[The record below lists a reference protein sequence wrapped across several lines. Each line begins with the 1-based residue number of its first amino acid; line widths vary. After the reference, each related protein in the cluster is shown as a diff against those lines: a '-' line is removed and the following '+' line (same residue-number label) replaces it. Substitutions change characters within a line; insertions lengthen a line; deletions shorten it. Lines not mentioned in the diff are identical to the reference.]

1 MNLRTNLFERSLKFL
16 IYLSIA
22 LATRSHTMFDFRFSI
37 KEWGMTDEAQGFD
50 RGRTV
55 AFFWEIV

>member
-1 MNLRTNLFERSLKFL
+1 MSGLLNSQA
-16 IYLSIA
+16 IWAIA
-22 LATRSHTMFDFRFSI
+22 LATRSHTMFHFRFSI

-50 RGRTV
+50 RRPTV